1 MDVQLLANTAISE
14 YFPMFMQKKVS
25 WNIMLCQLI
34 SHLEG
39 AWCLH
44 IPGPRI
50 PSQELF
56 TSWPDFISDKI
67 WIFSN
72 AAVWTSDL
80 SISVVFQVCV
90 TLLLMSTS
98 GDPLATI
105 IWASFLQTAVQQ
117 ATITI
122 TVMAVTVTVA
132 SLLLVS
138 QVRTVVPLHAGLI
151 YHSSYTQSVSLHRG
165 VTVS

>member
-1 MDVQLLANTAISE
+1 
-14 YFPMFMQKKVS
+14 MFKTQVS
-25 WNIMLCQLI
+25 WNIVLCQLI
-34 SHLEG
+34 SIYQRFEG
-39 AWCLH
+39 AWSLH
-44 IPGPRI
+44 IQGQRI
-50 PSQELF
+50 LSQELY
-56 TSWPDFISDKI
+56 TSWPGFMSDET

-72 AAVWTSDL
+72 AAVRTSNL
-80 SISVVFQVCV
+80 RINVIFQVCV

-98 GDPLATI
+98 GDHLATI

-132 SLLLVS
+132 SLLLAS
-138 QVRTVVPLHAGLI
+138 QVRSVFPLHAVLTCC
-151 YHSSYTQSVSLHRG
+151 SNYTKSLSLHWG

>member
-1 MDVQLLANTAISE
+1 
-14 YFPMFMQKKVS
+14 MFKTQVS
-25 WNIMLCQLI
+25 WNIVLCHLI
-34 SHLEG
+34 SIYQCFEV
-39 AWCLH
+39 AWILH
-44 IPGPRI
+44 IHGPRI
-50 PSQELF
+50 PSQEPY
-56 TSWPDFISDKI
+56 TSWPGFISET

-72 AAVWTSDL
+72 AAVQTSNL
-80 SISVVFQVCV
+80 RIYVVFQVCV

-98 GDPLATI
+98 GDHLATI

-138 QVRTVVPLHAGLI
+138 QVRSVFPLHAVLT
-151 YHSSYTQSVSLHRG
+151 YCSNYTQSLSLHRG

>member
-1 MDVQLLANTAISE
+1 MVPPYSRSKNS
-14 YFPMFMQKKVS
+14 
-25 WNIMLCQLI
+25 
-34 SHLEG
+34 
-39 AWCLH
+39 
-44 IPGPRI
+44 
-50 PSQELF
+50 SQELF
-56 TSWPDFISDKI
+56 TSWPDFIFNVI

-80 SISVVFQVCV
+80 SISVIFQVCV

-98 GDPLATI
+98 GDHLATI

-138 QVRTVVPLHAGLI
+138 QVRSVFPLYAGLT
-151 YHSSYTQSVSLHRG
+151 YCSGYTQSVSLHRG

>member
-1 MDVQLLANTAISE
+1 
-14 YFPMFMQKKVS
+14 MFKTQVS

-34 SHLEG
+34 SHFEG

-44 IPGPRI
+44 ILGPKI
-50 PSQELF
+50 PCQELF
-56 TSWPDFISDKI
+56 TSWPGFISNET

-80 SISVVFQVCV
+80 RISVVFQVCV

-98 GDPLATI
+98 GDHLATI

-138 QVRTVVPLHAGLI
+138 QVRSVFPLHAALT
-151 YHSSYTQSVSLHRG
+151 YCSNYTQSVSLHQG